1 MNRITWIGV
10 MVGFV
15 TFGAIL
21 TAQKA
26 PKLPLQFLK
35 SQSVILIELDPN
47 GEHETVTINGP
58 AIALDSWIC
67 TRYEH
72 GKSCKRASEVA
83 MFILQDGVEK

>member
-1 MNRITWIGV
+1 MKMTLIWTLLTIALGV
-10 MVGFV
+10 GVS
-15 TFGAIL
+15 
-21 TAQKA
+21 AQKA

-35 SQSVILIELDPN
+35 SQSVILMELDPN
-47 GEHETVTINGP
+47 HETVTINGP